1 MNDEQ
6 RAYDILL
13 EETDPRFVNFEF
25 DSYWFTE
32 GGANAL
38 AWMQRLGHR
47 MKLWHIND
55 RGSRGKGPAVT
66 PILKTDSM
74 ELGTGNMDLDS
85 LLEQALQVNVDAV
98 ILESHRNWIDGSPVK
113 SAQVSAQFL
122 NRIPE

>member
-1 MNDEQ
+1 
-6 RAYDILL
+6 
-13 EETDPRFVNFEF
+13 
-25 DSYWFTE
+25 
-32 GGANAL
+32 
-38 AWMQRLGHR
+38 MQRLGHR

-55 RGSRGKGPAVT
+55 RGSRVTGSAVT

-113 SAQVSAQFL
+113 SAQISAQFL